1 MAEWG
6 NLFHTLPMPSRAI
19 RLCYATLALTFV
31 GCVARTAPPLTL
43 TSDWPNTG
51 GAPGNSHYSPLDQ
64 IDRGNVSSLHVAWT
78 YHSGDAG
85 TDNRSQ
91 IQATPIV
98 VDGVLYAT
106 TPSLDVIA
114 LHSENGVELWRF
126 DPFAGGARESHVNR
140 GVVYW
145 SDGRD
150 RRIFFSAGRRLYS
163 LDATTG
169 RPVTTFGADGWVDL

>member
-1 MAEWG
+1 MAEPS
-6 NLFHTLPMPSRAI
+6 NLFHTLAMPTRAI
-19 RLCYATLALTFV
+19 RLRHASLAVIFA
-31 GCVARTAPPLTL
+31 GCAARTAPSVTQ
-43 TSDWPNTG
+43 TTDWPTTG
-51 GAPGNSHYSPLDQ
+51 GASGNSHYSPLGQ
-64 IDRGNVSSLHVAWT
+64 IDRGNVSSLHIAWT
-78 YHSGDAG
+78 YHSGDASA
-85 TDNRSQ
+85 DNRSQ

-114 LHSENGVELWRF
+114 LHAENGVELWRF

-140 GVVYW
+140 GVFYW
-145 SDGRD
+145 SDARD

-163 LDATTG
+163 LDASTG